1 LRGKN
6 GRPTATDTGV
16 PTINGTFRYPDIVV
30 DCGKRDDQ
38 AMRAT
43 TPTLVIEVLSPSTR
57 GFDSH
62 KKMIEYKS
70 HPDIKYIVLIDTSSA
85 CALLHI
91 RNGKA
96 WGEVMYDGLD
106 ALMEFPEIGATLAL
120 SDDYYGLEV
129 LHAT

>member
-1 LRGKN
+1 
-6 GRPTATDTGV
+6 
-16 PTINGTFRYPDIVV
+16 
-30 DCGKRDDQ
+30 
-38 AMRAT
+38 
-43 TPTLVIEVLSPSTR
+43 
-57 GFDSH
+57 
-62 KKMIEYKS
+62 MIEYKS